1 MNLHEA
7 KGLGL
12 RYKPRKRVGRGP
24 GSGHGK
30 TSSRGHK
37 GAKARSGWSMRV
49 GWEGGQMP
57 LFRRIPKRGFNNKNF
72 RKVYTI
78 INVGDLNRA
87 FDSGATVDL
96 ASVIQRGLTSQEK
109 HSDLFKVL
117 GDGELDKRL
126 TVRAHAVTASARA
139 KIEAAGGTVEIIPGV
154 QYRPKFTAKGASE
167 PRRPG
172 KPGARPAGDKAA
184 RGGAGKGGKS

>member
-12 RYKPRKRVGRGP
+12 RYKKRKRVGRGA

-30 TSSRGHK
+30 TSGRGHK
-37 GAKARSGWSMRV
+37 GAKARSGWSMRI

-72 RKVYTI
+72 RKVFTI
-78 INVGDLNRA
+78 INVSDLDV
-87 FDSGATVDL
+87 FDAGATVDL
-96 ASVIQRGLTSQEK
+96 RAVIERGLTSQEK

-117 GDGELDKRL
+117 GDGALNKKIN
-126 TVRAHAVTASARA
+126 VRAHAVTASARS
-139 KIEAAGGTVEIIPGV
+139 KIEAAGGKVEIIPDV
-154 QYRPKFTAKGASE
+154 QHRPKFTAKGATA
-167 PRRPG
+167 PRQPG
-172 KPGARPAGDKAA
+172 KADRKGAPAK
-184 RGGAGKGGKS
+184 KT